1 VGGVRPHRIAILV
14 LPGAAPLDVGISAQ
28 VFAPRHGLPYELRH
42 CSLAAGPV
50 AGRDGLG
57 FVVEHGPEALDDADT
72 VIVPGFDNPLRQ
84 LDRRILDGL
93 RDAAAR
99 GARMVS
105 ICTGAF
111 ALAAAGLLDG
121 RRATTHW
128 SMAPVLAREY
138 PGIRV
143 DPGVLFVDEGQ
154 VLTSAGVAAG
164 IDLCLHM
171 IRNDHG
177 VQASNDVARRIV
189 AAPYRSGGQ
198 SQFVPRTVP
207 EPLGEVFAATREW
220 ALHRLDKTIGVADLA
235 RHAGVST
242 RTFGR
247 RFVEDTGY
255 TPMRWILRARV
266 DRAREL
272 LECSSLGV
280 EQIAGRVGLGTGAN
294 LRLHFQRILGTT
306 PTDYRR
312 AFGGKLAGSG
322 AAAPPA
328 VAGKAEKL
336 TA

>member
-1 VGGVRPHRIAILV
+1 VGWGTVVGVQPHRIAVLV

-28 VFAPRHGLPYELRH
+28 VFAPKHGLPYDLRH
-42 CSLAAGPV
+42 CSVAAGPV
-50 AGRDGLG
+50 EGRNGLG
-57 FVVEHGPEALDDADT
+57 FVVEHGLEAVQDADT
-72 VIVPGFDNPLRQ
+72 VIVPGYNDPLRR
-84 LDRRILDGL
+84 LDQPVLDAL
-93 RDAAAR
+93 RDAAFR

-128 SMAPVLAREY
+128 SMAPALAAEY
-138 PGIRV
+138 PKIRV
-143 DPGVLFVDEGQ
+143 DPDVLFVDEGP

-164 IDLCLHM
+164 IDLCLHL
-171 IRNDHG
+171 IRQDFG
-177 VQASNDVARRIV
+177 VRASNGVARRIV

-198 SQFVPRTVP
+198 SQFVPRSIP
-207 EPLGEVFAATREW
+207 EPLGAVFAATREW
-220 ALHRLDKTIGVADLA
+220 AMHRLDEPIGVADMA

-247 RFVEDTGY
+247 RFVEDTGC

-272 LECSSLGV
+272 LECSALGV
-280 EQIAGRVGLGTGAN
+280 EQIAARVGVGTGAN

-306 PTDYRR
+306 PSEYRR

-322 AAAPPA
+322 AAPPA
-328 VAGKAEKL
+328 P
-336 TA
+336 

>member
-1 VGGVRPHRIAILV
+1 MRPHRITVLV

-28 VFAPRHGLPYELRH
+28 IFAPRHGLPYDLRH
-42 CSLAAGPV
+42 CSLVAGPV
-50 AGRDGLG
+50 KGRDGLG

-72 VIVPGFDNPLRQ
+72 VIVPGYNTPLQ
-84 LDRRILDGL
+84 PLDQRVLDGL
-93 RDAAAR
+93 RDAAFR

-111 ALAAAGLLDG
+111 ALAAAGILDD

-138 PGIRV
+138 PKVTV
-143 DPGVLFVDEGQ
+143 DPGVLFVDEGT

-164 IDLCLHM
+164 IDLCLHL
-171 IRNDHG
+171 IRRDHG

-220 ALHRLDKTIGVADLA
+220 ALRRLGEPIGVADLA

-242 RTFGR
+242 RTFAR

-255 TPMRWILRARV
+255 TPMHWILRARI
-266 DRAREL
+266 DLARSL
-272 LECSSLGV
+272 LEASALSV
-280 EQIAGRVGLGTGAN
+280 EQVAGRVGLGTGAN
-294 LRLHFQRILGTT
+294 LRLHFQRILDMT
-306 PTDYRR
+306 PTEYRR

-322 AAAPPA
+322 AAPPA
-328 VAGKAEKL
+328 SRPANGEESS
-336 TA
+336 T

>member
-1 VGGVRPHRIAILV
+1 VRPHRIAVLV

-28 VFAPRHGLPYELRH
+28 IFAPRHGLPYELLH

-57 FVVEHGPEALDDADT
+57 FVVEYGPEALDDADT
-72 VIVPGFDNPLRQ
+72 VIVPGWNTPLQPLDQRILGGLRQ
-84 LDRRILDGL
+84 
-93 RDAAAR
+93 AAFR

-111 ALAAAGLLDG
+111 ALAAAGILDG

-138 PGIRV
+138 PKITV
-143 DPGVLFVDEGQ
+143 DPGVLFVDEGR

-164 IDLCLHM
+164 IDLCLHL
-171 IRNDHG
+171 IRRDHG

-220 ALHRLDKTIGVADLA
+220 ALHRLGEPIGVADLA

-255 TPMRWILRARV
+255 TPMHWILRARI
-266 DRAREL
+266 DLARSL
-272 LECSSLGV
+272 LEASALSV
-280 EQIAGRVGLGTGAN
+280 EQIASETGLGTGAN
-294 LRLHFQRILGTT
+294 LRLHFQRILDMT
-306 PTDYRR
+306 PTEYRK

-322 AAAPPA
+322 GSPAAALSPT
-328 VAGKAEKL
+328 AGELSA
-336 TA
+336 

>member
-1 VGGVRPHRIAILV
+1 MRSHRIAVLV

-28 VFAPRHGLPYELRH
+28 VFAPKHGLPYQIRH

-50 AGRDGLG
+50 EGRDGLG
-57 FVVEHGPEALDDADT
+57 YVVEHGPEAIGDADT
-72 VIVPGFDNPLRQ
+72 VIVPGYNSPLRQ
-84 LDRRILDGL
+84 LDQGILDAL
-93 RDAAAR
+93 RDAAFR

-128 SMAPVLAREY
+128 SMAPALAREY
-138 PGIRV
+138 PKIHV
-143 DPGVLFVDEGQ
+143 DPGVLFVDEGP

-171 IRNDHG
+171 IRRDHG
-177 VQASNDVARRIV
+177 VRASNDVARTIV

-220 ALHRLDKTIGVADLA
+220 ALHRLDEPIGVADLA

-255 TPMRWILRARV
+255 TPMRWILRARI
-266 DRAREL
+266 DLARSL
-272 LECSSLGV
+272 LEASALSV
-280 EQIAGRVGLGTGAN
+280 EQIAARVGVGTGAN
-294 LRLHFQRILGTT
+294 LRLHFQRVLGTT
-306 PTDYRR
+306 PSEYRK

-322 AAAPPA
+322 APPPA
-328 VAGKAEKL
+328 P
-336 TA
+336 

>member
-1 VGGVRPHRIAILV
+1 MRPHRIAVLV

-28 VFAPRHGLPYELRH
+28 LFAPRHGLPYELRH

-50 AGRDGLG
+50 KGRDGLG
-57 FVVEHGPEALDDADT
+57 FVVEYGPEALDDADT
-72 VIVPGFDNPLRQ
+72 VIVPGYNTPLQ
-84 LDRRILDGL
+84 PLDQRILDGL
-93 RDAAAR
+93 RDAAFR
-99 GARMVS
+99 GTRMVS

-111 ALAAAGLLDG
+111 ALAAAGILDG

-138 PGIRV
+138 PKVTV

-154 VLTSAGVAAG
+154 VLSSAGVAAG
-164 IDLCLHM
+164 IDLCLHL
-171 IRNDHG
+171 IRRDHG
-177 VQASNDVARRIV
+177 VQASNNVARRIV

-220 ALHRLDKTIGVADLA
+220 ALHRLGEPIGVADLA

-255 TPMRWILRARV
+255 TPMHWILRARI
-266 DRAREL
+266 DMAREL
-272 LECSSLGV
+272 LECSVLSI
-280 EQIAGRVGLGTGAN
+280 EQIAAETGLGTGAN
-294 LRLHFQRILGTT
+294 LRMHFQRILDMT
-306 PTDYRR
+306 PTEYRK

-322 AAAPPA
+322 AAPSAA
-328 VAGKAEKL
+328 RS
-336 TA
+336 T

>member
-1 VGGVRPHRIAILV
+1 MRVHRIAVLV

-28 VFAPRHGLPYELRH
+28 IFAPKHGLPYELLH

-50 AGRDGLG
+50 TGRDGLG
-57 FVVEHGPEALDDADT
+57 YVVEHGPEALDEADT
-72 VIVPGFDNPLRQ
+72 VIVPGYRTPLRP
-84 LDRRILDGL
+84 LDPRILDGL
-93 RDAAAR
+93 RDAAFR

-111 ALAAAGLLDG
+111 ALAAAGILDD

-138 PGIRV
+138 PKVTV
-143 DPGVLFVDEGQ
+143 DPRVLFVDEGQ

-164 IDLCLHM
+164 IDLCLHL
-171 IRNDHG
+171 IRRDHG
-177 VQASNDVARRIV
+177 VQASNAVARRIV

-220 ALHRLDKTIGVADLA
+220 ALHRLGEPIGVSDLA

-255 TPMRWILRARV
+255 TPMHWILRARI
-266 DRAREL
+266 DLARSL
-272 LECSSLGV
+272 LEASALSV
-280 EQIAGRVGLGTGAN
+280 EQIAAETGLGTGAN
-294 LRLHFQRILGTT
+294 LRLHFQRILDMT
-306 PTDYRR
+306 PTEYRK

-322 AAAPPA
+322 GVVPAARLRTEEELRA
-328 VAGKAEKL
+328 
-336 TA
+336 